1 MTLKDFYKALK
12 DSRKDPKET
21 WEERP
26 HWIRKGMVFIR
37 TKECTSLMM
46 CPIEFLHSRLC
57 PESDTKAYT
66 FMGSELGLSR
76 YDAGL
81 IMLASD
87 VEVHS
92 IEAVNEVRKRLLE
105 AVGLEKE

>member
-1 MTLKDFYKALK
+1 MTLEEFYKALK
-12 DSRKDPKET
+12 DSNET
-21 WEERP
+21 WKNRP
-26 HWIRKGMVFIR
+26 HWIRIEMVFIR
-37 TKECTSLMM
+37 TKECNM
-46 CPIEFLHSRLC
+46 CPIAFLHSRLC

-81 IMLASD
+81 VMLASD

-92 IEAVNEVRKRLLE
+92 IKAVNEVRKRLLE
-105 AVGLEKE
+105 ATGLEDA